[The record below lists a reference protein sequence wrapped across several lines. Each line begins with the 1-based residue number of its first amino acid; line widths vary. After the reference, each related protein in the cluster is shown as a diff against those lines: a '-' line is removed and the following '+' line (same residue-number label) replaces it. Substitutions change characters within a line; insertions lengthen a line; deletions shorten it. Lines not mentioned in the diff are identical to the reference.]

1 MHIARFWL
9 SILLLVGTTGHA
21 AQAPYL
27 AVVGGK
33 DGVERLPLKLTNVHA
48 EVFGPIAD
56 VRISQHFENRGTQA
70 VEAIYVFPASA
81 TAAVYAMTM
90 TVGDRRVRA
99 QIDEKDKA
107 EREYRQAVAQGKTAS
122 LLESADDHLFKMR
135 VGNILPGDQ
144 VSVELNYTELLV
156 PDRGRYE
163 LVVPNTVAARYSQA
177 GSLDP
182 SGPSSRDPAVIDYA
196 FNFSAR
202 LHTALP
208 LADVSSPSHQI
219 EVSRSAP
226 NAAQVVLAGE
236 SLRDAAGRDVQL
248 RYRLQGGA
256 IETGLSLYPEGDG
269 GYFLLQVEPPERVLD
284 ADVPPREYI
293 FVVDVSGSMGG
304 APLDIA
310 RDLLRDLLQALDER
324 DYLNVLLFS
333 GGSSLLSER
342 SLPANASTLARA
354 TELIHGTPAGG
365 GTELVQ
371 AMERAMAIPRAGTAR
386 SIVVVTDGGITA
398 DAELLRAIRAG
409 LGSANV
415 FALGVGPSVQRDVVE
430 RIARAG
436 AGEPFIVDDLAAGA
450 DVAQRMRSYI
460 DRPLLTSVEVRGD
473 DFAISGTTPDPVPD
487 LMAER
492 PLVVVGRYR
501 GAPTGSIEITGQT
514 PRGPYRRLIPV
525 ADAVHLPEGRGL
537 RYLWARRQLMQA
549 QDDHDAGWDAAIR
562 SEMKSRIVA
571 LGIEHSLL
579 TAFTSFVAIDE
590 RIRADGQPVP
600 VEQPAVAT
608 ATAAAGNA
616 LATTAAL
623 RVHAASAVAAAA
635 CSQTRAVAGRA
646 YCLSAG
652 TWTDRELPADA
663 PRLRIRRDSAAMRV
677 LLALRPELR
686 QALALGARVVVRI
699 GRWAIAIGPTGFT
712 DVSQAVWQRVL
723 ASDSR

>member
-1 MHIARFWL
+1 MRTTRFWML
-9 SILLLVGTTGHA
+9 ILLLAAATGQA
-21 AQAPYL
+21 AQTPYL

-33 DGVERLPLKLTNVHA
+33 EGVERLPLKLTNVHA
-48 EVFGPIAD
+48 DVLGPIAD
-56 VRISQHFENRGTQA
+56 VRISQHFENRGTEA

-99 QIDEKDKA
+99 RIDEKDKA
-107 EREYRQAVAQGKTAS
+107 ERVYQQAVSAGKTAS

-156 PDRGRYE
+156 PDRGLYE
-163 LVVPNTVAARYSQA
+163 LVVPNTVGARYSQA
-177 GSLDP
+177 GSVDA
-182 SGPSSRDPAVIDYA
+182 SGPTSRDPAVIDYA

-202 LHTALP
+202 LRTALP
-208 LADVSSPSHQI
+208 LAEVSSPSHQI
-219 EVSRSAP
+219 ELSRSAP
-226 NAAQVVLAGE
+226 NAAQVVLAGD
-236 SLRDAAGRDVQL
+236 SLRTAGGRDVQL
-248 RYRLQGGA
+248 RFRLQGGA

-269 GYFLLQVEPPERVLD
+269 GYFLLQVEPPARVD
-284 ADVPPREYI
+284 QSDVPPREYI

-310 RDLLRDLLQALDER
+310 RELMRDLLQALNER

-333 GGSSLLSER
+333 GGSTLLSER
-342 SLPANASTLARA
+342 SLPANAGALAQA
-354 TELIHGTPAGG
+354 TRLIQGTPAGG
-365 GTELVQ
+365 GTELVE

-398 DAELLRAIRAG
+398 DAELMRAIRAG
-409 LGSANV
+409 LGRANV
-415 FALGVGPSVQRDVVE
+415 FALGVGPSVQRDVIE

-460 DRPLLTSVEVRGD
+460 DRPLLTSVKVRGEG
-473 DFAISGTTPDPVPD
+473 FVISQTTPDPVPD

-492 PLVVVGRYR
+492 PLVLAGRYQ
-501 GAPTGSIEITGQT
+501 GATAGSVEITGET
-514 PRGPYRRLIPV
+514 PRGAYRKQIPV
-525 ADAVHLPEGRGL
+525 ATAVHLAEGRGL

-562 SEMKSRIVA
+562 AQMKSRIVA
-571 LGIEHSLL
+571 LGLEHSLL
-579 TAFTSFVAIDE
+579 TPFTSFVAVDE

-608 ATAAAGNA
+608 AVAAAGNA
-616 LATTAAL
+616 LAATAAL
-623 RVHAASAVAAAA
+623 RVQAAGAVAVVA
-635 CSQTRAVAGRA
+635 CERTREVAGRA
-646 YCLSAG
+646 YCLTAG

-663 PRLRIRRDSAAMRV
+663 PRLRIRRDSAALRA
-677 LLALRPELR
+677 LLALRPELK

-699 GRWAIAIGPTGFT
+699 GRWAIAIGPTGFS
-712 DVSQAVWQRVL
+712 DVPQAVWQRVL